1 MTDGRDDETTALA
14 VPRPAPADRG
24 PAPADGSP
32 APADGRP
39 AVMLLGSGDI
49 SRELAIALGR
59 LGARVIAVDAHPQ
72 APAHAVADQALVL
85 PSTDA
90 GELSAAIHRLRPDVV
105 VSTTDAVAVPAL
117 EALDGTGAEPVPS
130 ARAVR
135 LAADREGLRR
145 LAADEL
151 GLPTAPF
158 WFAGSLGELEAVGAH
173 AGYPLLVKPVVGAV
187 GPRQSVV
194 AGRED
199 IAAAWHRAVDG
210 QPGARVLAETVVEV
224 QFHVTL
230 LAVRSE
236 GAAGPAIEFCS
247 PIGHR
252 GAGGRVLESWQP
264 QKMSPAAMDA
274 AKSIAARIVK
284 ALGGRGVFGV
294 ELMVN
299 DDEVYF
305 ADVTAHPG
313 DSAWVTVRSQ
323 RLSAFELQARTILG
337 LPVDTM
343 MVSPAAARVVDS
355 ADPGDRAAL
364 SGALGVPESDLR
376 VCGGGFR
383 ALATAPAVSRA
394 AEPRRRR
401 RDGLDTIA
409 GQGGRQCVP
418 RRGDTNMSTERA
430 HSYAGDVSPLEA
442 WKLLS
447 DNPNAVLVD
456 VRTDAEW
463 RFVGVPDLSSLGRE
477 VVFLEWN
484 TSDGR
489 HNPDFAD
496 QLRRQIEPAPAGQE
510 RPVLFLCRSGNRSI
524 GAAEVATQLGI
535 TPAYNVLDGFE
546 GHLDANGHR
555 GETGWRAI
563 GLPWKQG

>member
-343 MVSPAAARVVDS
+343 MVSPAAARVVGS

-383 ALATAPAVSRA
+383 ALATAPEVA
-394 AEPRRRR
+394 AARER
-401 RDGLDTIA
+401 A
-409 GQGGRQCVP
+409 GQVAARLTAGAGGVV
-418 RRGDTNMSTERA
+418 G
-430 HSYAGDVSPLEA
+430 AG
-442 WKLLS
+442 
-447 DNPNAVLVD
+447 
-456 VRTDAEW
+456 
-463 RFVGVPDLSSLGRE
+463 G
-477 VVFLEWN
+477 
-484 TSDGR
+484 
-489 HNPDFAD
+489 
-496 QLRRQIEPAPAGQE
+496 
-510 RPVLFLCRSGNRSI
+510 
-524 GAAEVATQLGI
+524 
-535 TPAYNVLDGFE
+535 
-546 GHLDANGHR
+546 
-555 GETGWRAI
+555 
-563 GLPWKQG
+563 